1 MNRRI
6 ALLTGLLLI
15 LLLAALPVLA
25 GCGDEETTTDTTE
38 GAETVDTTET
48 SDATED
54 TTETSEGAAAS
65 GETYNIGITQI
76 VSHPALDAAA
86 QGFKDALEEEGI
98 QANFDEQNA
107 QGELPVASTIAEKFV
122 ADNVDLILAI
132 ATPTSQ
138 AAVQATD
145 EIPVLF
151 AAVTDPVAAGLVDDP
166 ENPMANVTGV
176 SDKLPMQP
184 HLDLVQELVPDI
196 QTLGVLYN
204 AGEANSVA
212 LVEEE
217 RQLAEA
223 MGWELQEA
231 TVASSAEVLSAAQSL
246 IGRVDAISVLT
257 DNTVV
262 SAFESV
268 VKVGQE
274 NGIPV
279 IAGDIDSVE
288 RGAAAAY
295 AFDYYEHGRQA
306 GRMAARWLKGASID
320 QLPVEFA
327 QDLVLAVNPASAEKM
342 GISIPDAMQ
351 QEAGEVF

>member
-6 ALLTGLLLI
+6 ALLTGLLLV

-25 GCGDEETTTDTTE
+25 GCGEDETTTDTTE
-38 GAETVDTTET
+38 TADTTET
-48 SDATED
+48 SDTTAD

-65 GETYNIGITQI
+65 AETYDIGITQI
-76 VSHPALDAAA
+76 VSHPALDAVA

-166 ENPMANVTGV
+166 ENPTANVTGV
-176 SDKLPMQP
+176 SDKLPIQP
-184 HLDLVQELVPDI
+184 HLDLVKELVPDI
-196 QTLGVLYN
+196 KTLGVLYN

-217 RQLAEA
+217 RRLAEE
-223 MGWELQEA
+223 MGWEVQEA

-274 NGIPV
+274 NGIPI

-306 GRMAARWLKGASID
+306 GRMAARWLTGTPVD

-327 QDLVLAVNPASAEKM
+327 QDLVLAVNPASAEQM
-342 GISIPDAMQ
+342 GITIPEAMQ

>member
-6 ALLTGLLLI
+6 ALLTGLLLV

-25 GCGDEETTTDTTE
+25 GCGDDETTTDTTE
-38 GAETVDTTET
+38 AAETTDT
-48 SDATED
+48 SDATEE
-54 TTETSEGAAAS
+54 TTETSEADAAAAS

-76 VSHPALDAAA
+76 VSHPALDAVA

-166 ENPMANVTGV
+166 ENPTANVTGV

-196 QTLGVLYN
+196 QTLGVIYN

-217 RQLAEA
+217 RQLAEE
-223 MGWELQEA
+223 MGWEVQEA

-306 GRMAARWLKGASID
+306 GRMAARWLTGTPID

-327 QDLVLAVNPASAEKM
+327 QDLVLAVNPASAEQM
-342 GISIPDAMQ
+342 GITIPDAMQ

>member
-6 ALLTGLLLI
+6 ALLTGLLLV

-25 GCGDEETTTDTTE
+25 GCGGDETTTDTTE
-38 GAETVDTTET
+38 TADTTETSEATADTTET
-48 SDATED
+48 SD
-54 TTETSEGAAAS
+54 GAAMS
-65 GETYNIGITQI
+65 SETYNIGITQI
-76 VSHPALDAAA
+76 VSHPALDAVA

-122 ADNVDLILAI
+122 SDNVDLILAI

-151 AAVTDPVAAGLVDDP
+151 AAVTDPVAAGLVEDP
-166 ENPMANVTGV
+166 ENPTANVTGV
-176 SDKLPMQP
+176 SDKLPIQP

-196 QTLGVLYN
+196 QTLGVIYN

-217 RQLAEA
+217 RQLAED
-223 MGWELQEA
+223 MGWKVQEA

-306 GRMAARWLKGASID
+306 GRMAARWLTGTPVD

-327 QDLVLAVNPASAEKM
+327 QDLVLAVNPTSAEQM
-342 GISIPDAMQ
+342 GITIPESMQ
-351 QEAGEVF
+351 QDAGEVF